1 MKLRVL
7 GCSGGVGNDLRT
19 TSLLLDDDILIDAG
33 SGVGELTLDEM
44 RKIRHV
50 FLTHSHLDHF
60 SFLPLLVDSIF
71 PSIRDP
77 LIVHG
82 QPVTLEALQ
91 KHVFNWT
98 IWPDFAKLPTEDKPV
113 MQYRTISPGDIVE
126 LEGGQEKRT
135 LEMISVNHIVPGV
148 GYRVEGETGAFA
160 FSGDTTTNDNFWNVL
175 NGHDRLDLLLVEA
188 AFANA
193 DIELSKRSGHYTADL
208 LAEDLKKLK
217 HQPDV
222 YITHN
227 KPGHE
232 SVIMDE
238 CRKAITDRKI
248 TAAGTGL
255 IFTL

>member
-91 KHVFNWT
+91 THVFNWT

-113 MQYRTISPGDIVE
+113 MRYREISPGDVFE
-126 LEGGQEKRT
+126 LEGRK
-135 LEMISVNHIVPGV
+135 LEMIKVNHIVPGV
-148 GYRVEGETGAFA
+148 GYRVESKSGAFA
-160 FSGDTTTNDNFWNVL
+160 FSGDTTTNDNFWDVL

-193 DIELSKRSGHYTADL
+193 DIELSKRSGHYTAEL
-208 LAEDLKKLK
+208 LAADLKKLK
-217 HQPDV
+217 HQPDI

-238 CRKAITDRKI
+238 CRKAITDRKV

>member
-7 GCSGGVGNDLRT
+7 GCSGGVGNELKT
-19 TSLLLDDDILIDAG
+19 TSLLVDDDILIDAG
-33 SGVGELTLDEM
+33 SGVGELSLDEM

-71 PSIRDP
+71 PSIREP
-77 LIVHG
+77 LIVHS

-98 IWPDFAKLPTEDKPV
+98 IWPDFAKLPTEDAPV
-113 MQYRTISPGDIVE
+113 MQYQTLSPGDTFE
-126 LEGGQEKRT
+126 TEGRT
-135 LEMISVNHIVPGV
+135 LEMIAVNHIVPGV
-148 GYRVEGETGAFA
+148 GYRVECATGAFA
-160 FSGDTTTNDNFWNVL
+160 FSGDTTTNDNLWNVL

-193 DIELSKRSGHYTADL
+193 DIDLSKLSGHYTADL
-208 LAEDLKKLK
+208 LAEDLKKLT
-217 HQPDV
+217 HQPDI

-232 SVIMDE
+232 SIIMGE
-238 CRKAITDRKI
+238 CRQAITDRKI
-248 TAAGTGL
+248 SPAETGL

>member
-82 QPVTLEALQ
+82 QPVTLQALQ
-91 KHVFNWT
+91 THVFNWT

-113 MQYRTISPGDIVE
+113 MQYRTLTPGDVFE
-126 LEGGQEKRT
+126 LEGRT
-135 LEMISVNHIVPGV
+135 LEMIEVNHIVPGV
-148 GYRVEGETGAFA
+148 GYRVACASGAFA
-160 FSGDTTTNDNFWNVL
+160 FSGDTTTNDNFWEVL

-193 DIELSKRSGHYTADL
+193 DIELSKRSGHYTAEL
-208 LAEDLKKLK
+208 LAADLKKLK

-232 SVIMDE
+232 SVIMAE
-238 CRKAITDRKI
+238 CRKAIADRKI

>member
-7 GCSGGVGNDLRT
+7 GCSGGVGNELKT
-19 TSLLLDDDILIDAG
+19 TSLLIDDDILIDAG

-44 RKIRHV
+44 RKIRRV

-71 PSIRDP
+71 PSIREP

-82 QPVTLEALQ
+82 QPVTLKALQ
-91 KHVFNWT
+91 DHVFNWT
-98 IWPDFAKLPTEDKPV
+98 IWPDFAKLPTEDAPV
-113 MQYRTISPGDIVE
+113 MQYHPLSPGDFFD
-126 LEGGQEKRT
+126 LGEGRK
-135 LEMISVNHIVPGV
+135 LEMIEVNHIVPGV
-148 GYRVEGETGAFA
+148 GYRVECATGAFA
-160 FSGDTTTNDNFWNVL
+160 FSGDTTTNDNLWNVL

-193 DIELSKRSGHYTADL
+193 DIDLSKRSGHYTADL
-208 LAEDLKKLK
+208 LAVDLKKLK

-232 SVIMDE
+232 SLIMGE
-238 CRKAITDRKI
+238 CRQAITDRKI
-248 TAAGTGL
+248 TAAETGL

>member
-33 SGVGELTLDEM
+33 SGVGELSLDEM

-91 KHVFNWT
+91 THVFNWT

-113 MQYRTISPGDIVE
+113 MQYRTLTPGDVFE
-126 LEGGQEKRT
+126 LDGRK
-135 LEMISVNHIVPGV
+135 LEMIKVNHIVPGV
-148 GYRVEGETGAFA
+148 GYRVESESGAFA
-160 FSGDTTTNDNFWNVL
+160 FSGDTTTNDNFWDVL
-175 NGHDRLDLLLVEA
+175 NGHERLDLLLVEA

-208 LAEDLKKLK
+208 LAADLKKLK

>member
-7 GCSGGVGNDLRT
+7 GCSGGVGNELKT
-19 TSLLLDDDILIDAG
+19 TSLLIDDDILIDAG

-44 RKIRHV
+44 RKIRRV

-71 PSIRDP
+71 PSIREP
-77 LIVHG
+77 LVVHG

-91 KHVFNWT
+91 THVFNWT
-98 IWPDFAKLPTEDKPV
+98 IWPDFAKLPTEDAPV
-113 MQYRTISPGDIVE
+113 MQYQTLLPGDVFD
-126 LEGGQEKRT
+126 LKEGRT
-135 LEMISVNHIVPGV
+135 LKMIGVNHIVPGV
-148 GYRVEGETGAFA
+148 GYRVSCETGAFA

-193 DIELSKRSGHYTADL
+193 DIDLSKRSGHYTAEL

-217 HQPDV
+217 HQPDIF
-222 YITHN
+222 ITHN

-232 SVIMDE
+232 SVIMGE
-238 CRKAITDRKI
+238 CHQAITDRKI
-248 TAAGTGL
+248 TAAETGL

>member
-1 MKLRVL
+1 MNLRVL
-7 GCSGGVGNDLRT
+7 GCSGGVGNELKT
-19 TSLLLDDDILIDAG
+19 TSLLIDDDILIDAG

-71 PSIRDP
+71 PSIREP
-77 LIVHG
+77 LVVHG

-113 MQYRTISPGDIVE
+113 MRYKTLSPGGTFE
-126 LEGGQEKRT
+126 LDGRT
-135 LEMISVNHIVPGV
+135 LEMIEVNHIVPGV
-148 GYRVEGETGAFA
+148 GYRVECASGAFA
-160 FSGDTTTNDNFWNVL
+160 FSGDTTTNDNFWKVL

-193 DIELSKRSGHYTADL
+193 DIELSKRSGHYTAEL
-208 LAEDLKKLK
+208 LAADLKKLM

-232 SVIMDE
+232 SIIMGE
-238 CRKAITDRKI
+238 CRQAITDRKI
-248 TAAGTGL
+248 TPAETGL
-255 IFTL
+255 NFTL

>member
-44 RKIRHV
+44 RKIHHV

-71 PSIRDP
+71 PSIREP
-77 LIVHG
+77 LVVHG
-82 QPVTLEALQ
+82 QPATLEALQ

-98 IWPDFAKLPTEDKPV
+98 IWPDFAKLPTEENPV
-113 MQYRTISPGDIVE
+113 MKYLSLSPGDVAVM
-126 LEGGQEKRT
+126 GSRA
-135 LEMISVNHIVPGV
+135 LEMIKVNHIVPGV
-148 GYRVEGETGAFA
+148 GYRVECPSGVFA
-160 FSGDTTTNDNFWNVL
+160 FSGDTTTNDNFWDVL

-193 DIELSKRSGHYTADL
+193 DVELSKRAGHYTPDL
-208 LAEDLKKLK
+208 LAADLKKLK
-217 HQPDV
+217 HTPEI

-232 SVIMDE
+232 SIIMDE
-238 CRKAITDRKI
+238 CRKAIADRKI
-248 TAAGTGL
+248 KPAGSGQ

>member
-82 QPVTLEALQ
+82 QPVTLQALQ
-91 KHVFNWT
+91 THVFNWT

-113 MQYRTISPGDIVE
+113 MQYRTLTPGDVFE
-126 LEGGQEKRT
+126 LEGRT
-135 LEMISVNHIVPGV
+135 LEMIEVNHIVPGV
-148 GYRVEGETGAFA
+148 GYRVACASGAFA
-160 FSGDTTTNDNFWNVL
+160 FSGDTTTNDNFWEVL

-193 DIELSKRSGHYTADL
+193 DIELSKRSGHYTAEL
-208 LAEDLKKLK
+208 LAADLKKLK

-232 SVIMDE
+232 SVIMAE
-238 CRKAITDRKI
+238 CRTAITDRKI

>member
-7 GCSGGVGNDLRT
+7 GCSGGVGSDLRT
-19 TSLLLDDDILIDAG
+19 TSFLLDDDILIDAG

-44 RKIRHV
+44 RKIHHV

-71 PSIRDP
+71 PSIREP
-77 LIVHG
+77 LVVHG
-82 QPVTLEALQ
+82 QPATLEALQ

-113 MQYRTISPGDIVE
+113 MKYRTLSPGDVATM
-126 LEGGQEKRT
+126 GDRT
-135 LEMISVNHIVPGV
+135 LEMIGVNHIVPGV
-148 GYRVEGETGAFA
+148 GYRVECPTGAFA
-160 FSGDTTTNDNFWNVL
+160 FSGDTTTNDNFWDVL

-193 DIELSKRSGHYTADL
+193 DVDLSKRAGHYTPDL
-208 LAEDLKKLK
+208 LAADLKKLK
-217 HQPDV
+217 HTPEI

-238 CRKAITDRKI
+238 CHKAITDRKI
-248 TAAGTGL
+248 KPAGSGQ

>member
-7 GCSGGVGNDLRT
+7 GCSGGVGNELKT
-19 TSLLLDDDILIDAG
+19 TSLLIDDDILIDAG

-98 IWPDFAKLPTEDKPV
+98 IWPDFSKLPTEDAPV
-113 MQYRTISPGDIVE
+113 MQYRPLSPGETFALD
-126 LEGGQEKRT
+126 GRT
-135 LEMISVNHIVPGV
+135 LEMIAVNHIVPGT
-148 GYRVEGETGAFA
+148 GYRVACETGAFA
-160 FSGDTTTNDNFWNVL
+160 FSGDTTTNDNFWDVL

-193 DIELSKRSGHYTADL
+193 DIDLSKRSGHYTAEL
-208 LAEDLKKLK
+208 LAADLKKLK

-222 YITHN
+222 FITHN

-232 SVIMDE
+232 SVIIDE
-238 CRKAITDRKI
+238 CRQAIADRNI
-248 TAAGTGL
+248 AAAETGL

>member
-1 MKLRVL
+1 MKLRIL
-7 GCSGGVGNDLRT
+7 GCSGGVGSDLRT

-33 SGVGELTLDEM
+33 SGVGELSLAEM

-77 LIVHG
+77 LVVHA
-82 QPVTLEALQ
+82 QPVTLKALQ
-91 KHVFNWT
+91 DHVFNWT
-98 IWPDFAKLPTEDKPV
+98 IWPDFSKLPSEDKPV
-113 MQYRTISPGDIVE
+113 MIYQALSPGDIFE
-126 LEGGQEKRT
+126 LEGRR
-135 LEMISVNHIVPGV
+135 LEMIEVNHIVPGV
-148 GYRVEGETGAFA
+148 GYRVEDASGAFA

-175 NGHDRLDLLLVEA
+175 NRYDRLDLLLVEA

-193 DIELSKRSGHYTADL
+193 DIELSKRSGHYTAAL
-208 LAEDLKKLK
+208 LAADLKKLK

-232 SVIMDE
+232 SAIMRE
-238 CRKAITDRKI
+238 CREAIADRNI
-248 TAAGTGL
+248 TPAESGQVFSL
-255 IFTL
+255 